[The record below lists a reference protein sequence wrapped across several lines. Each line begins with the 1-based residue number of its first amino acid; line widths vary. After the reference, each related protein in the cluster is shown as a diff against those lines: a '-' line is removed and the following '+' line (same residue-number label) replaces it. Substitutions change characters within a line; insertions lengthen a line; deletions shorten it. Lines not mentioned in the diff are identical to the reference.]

1 MISGEMWRE
10 TSQWHLIKQNCV
22 TYSCAL
28 FSRKRPPVQDVWG
41 LSPMLGDSAAKLWEA
56 CEWLLADCPEA
67 TLENFMQYLYRQQLD
82 ESSSTTNY

>member
-1 MISGEMWRE
+1 MTLDQAELRDLFVRTIFEE
-10 TSQWHLIKQNCV
+10 TTAEDW
-22 TYSCAL
+22 
-28 FSRKRPPVQDVWG
+28 VQDVWG

>member
-1 MISGEMWRE
+1 MALDQAELRDLFVRTIFEE
-10 TSQWHLIKQNCV
+10 TTAEDW
-22 TYSCAL
+22 
-28 FSRKRPPVQDVWG
+28 VQDVWG